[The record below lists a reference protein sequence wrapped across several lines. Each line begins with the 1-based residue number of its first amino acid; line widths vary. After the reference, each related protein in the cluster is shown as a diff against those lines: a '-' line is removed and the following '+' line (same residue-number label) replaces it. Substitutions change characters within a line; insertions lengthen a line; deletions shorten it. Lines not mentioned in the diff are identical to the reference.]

1 MTNSAQ
7 VTQNYRKAQ
16 GLSQQRF
23 ADAVNQKL
31 INTSMSP
38 KMVDRLEDG
47 LYELP
52 LNLLFECIATYP
64 HSWIARWAVD
74 NFKAMYPDLTDNRII
89 LFNLPKAD

>member
-1 MTNSAQ
+1 MIETAQ
-7 VTQNYRKAQ
+7 VTQSHRKAQ
-16 GLSQQRF
+16 GLSQQKF
-23 ADAVNQKL
+23 ADAINQKL

-64 HSWIARWAVD
+64 QSWIARWAID
-74 NFKAMYPDLTDNRII
+74 NFKAMYPDLINNRII